1 MIGLRLRSAWLSLAL
16 VTICL
21 GQASAQVQATL
32 SASFT
37 PSTVAAGGTN
47 TTLYEVTVTNP
58 NGTALTGI
66 TFSVS
71 FPSSI
76 TLGTFTIAG
85 SACAGSGGST
95 SSGFNFSVGSL
106 AAGAS
111 CNVSIHAQASTTTGS
126 PFTVTTSTV
135 TSNEVA
141 TAGPGAS
148 TTLTVAAPAATS
160 FSVVA
165 GTPITVFNQDSVTI
179 TCLDQN
185 GNTFPSYSGTVNFTS
200 TDPSFV
206 SVSGQG
212 VSLTNGTGTFNF
224 VFRIAGIQTVT
235 ATDSVTSSITGT
247 SNPITVNPGPTT
259 RFIVSA
265 ASPQTAGT
273 SFNFTVTAVDLNNNT
288 TPAYGG
294 TVSFSSTDPLAIL
307 PANSTLVNGTKTFT
321 ATLETAGNQTITA
334 TDAPNSL
341 TGNSGTIVVNAVTS
355 PTLTE
360 GFGVGSIVVGGST
373 GVSFQISNPN
383 SITGVQA
390 IAFTDTLPA
399 GLVVATPNG
408 QSGSCLTSSG
418 GVTAGT
424 LTAIAGSSSISIS
437 SLGLAAN
444 TTCLFFVNVTGTS
457 VGTKNNTT
465 SPITSAQGGTGS
477 NATASLT
484 VTGAA
489 THFSVSATSPH
500 TAGVAFSITVTALDA
515 GNNTVASYAG
525 TVHFTSTD
533 GAATLAADSTLTNG
547 VGVFSVTLKT
557 AGNQTITATDTVTP
571 SVTGTSSG
579 ITVTPGPATHLSV
592 SAPASATQNTSF
604 SLTVTGLDQFNNTA
618 TGYAGPVHFT
628 SSDALATLPA
638 DATLTNGVGAFSAT
652 LNTAGNQTI
661 SALDTVN
668 SSITGTSGNISVAG
682 PTTLVVTTLADSGAG
697 SLRAAITNANAS
709 SGNVTITFAVTGTI
723 NFASALPPLTQS
735 MTITGPGA
743 ASLTID
749 GLGDAQLFNV
759 NSGITVSI
767 SGVTIQGGLGD
778 GSGGGGV
785 TNLGALTLSSCVVTG
800 NEAISGVGGAIYN
813 SGTLTIN
820 QCSITSNGT
829 NNDLGFGRGGGLFN
843 SGTATITNSTFSG
856 NTTHGGNM
864 TGGQGGAIYNGVSSS
879 LTVTD
884 STIDQNTATDE
895 SGGGSAGG
903 GAIYNLG
910 TATIRNGTITRN
922 RQIGTLASDFG
933 GGIVVGSGGSSTL
946 ANTILGE
953 NADSGPSPNPD
964 GSGTFVDGGNNLIG
978 ISTGVAGIA
987 NGVNGDQV
995 GTSGSPLSP
1004 HLGGLLNNGGPTSTR
1019 LPGGNSPA
1027 LGAGNPAG
1035 FLSTDTDQRGSG
1047 FLRLR
1052 NGVTDIGAVQLQGVA
1067 LAATAGTP
1075 QSAGV
1080 GATFGTSLAATAT
1093 ESCGACA
1100 SVVPGVTVTFT
1111 PPGSGPSGTFA
1122 GGVNTEV
1129 TNSSGVATA
1138 GAFTANM
1145 IAGGPYNVTASATTP
1160 DQADPASANFS
1171 LTNTGSVSKPVLTV
1185 TANNA
1190 SKVTGAPLPTFTA
1203 TITGFVNGDTL
1214 AVVSGAPSL
1223 TTTATASSPAGS
1235 YPIIAGLGTLS
1246 ALHYTFAFVNGTLTV
1261 TAPPPPP
1268 AQPASI
1274 NVVSGSGQS
1283 GAVGSPFAA
1292 PLVAV
1297 VMDQNGNVMSGVVVS
1312 FGVFSGSATLSATEV
1327 TTGLNGTAEI
1337 TATPTATGAIEILAS
1352 VNGVSKVAT
1361 FLETGSGTTAPAQLS
1376 VLPAALALTA
1386 VEGGGNPLPA
1396 SIAISNTG
1404 TGTLAW
1410 SASESAT
1417 PAWLTVS
1424 AASGATPAAV
1434 TANVNAAGLKAGS
1447 YPGTIKVT
1455 SGSQQKTVAV
1465 TLTVVPSAPQEFALT
1480 PAAVVVN
1487 AAAGS
1492 TAPISRVID
1501 IANGG
1506 TGTLSWSAAV
1516 NAGNAWLSVSPASG
1530 SSASGTVPSTLT
1542 VQLNPSGLAAGQYLG
1557 NITLSGSGVAP
1568 ANVAVV
1574 VNISA
1579 LPDLISAV
1587 PLLEFRGPVGSSFAP
1602 QAIPVTTTTGAAVSL
1617 NASASVTAGMS
1628 WLSIS
1633 GAGGSTPGSISVS
1646 VNTSGLAAGYYV
1658 GFILVQSS
1666 GAGNTLLVPV
1676 VLDLSSASAPGT
1688 LSATPG
1694 GVLFAG
1700 STNSTGALSQSI
1712 AVSSD
1717 AGSFSWNAVALAGS
1731 SGTWLT
1737 ISPASGSGNGTF
1749 TVTANPAGL
1758 QPGSYSGQVAI
1769 SATGTSNAGLIIP
1782 VTLVVSSATTPGTS
1796 TSMLQ
1801 PIQPAGDF
1809 IANVGVPVALQG
1821 SIFSSTGTPVTGATV
1836 QVAFTTGDSPVI
1848 LTDVGGGNYVGVW
1861 TPLHAGPASLLFTS
1875 PGLSTGVVTGAVTST
1890 GMPAFSGAGVVNA
1903 APMVSAAPLGVG
1915 SIATIFGLNLASHPA
1930 SAKAFP
1936 LPLTLG
1942 GVAVTINGVQAPL
1955 FYASSTQINFFVP
1968 YELAGE
1974 TSATIL
1980 VSTPAGVAAVTGVP
1994 ITPESPG
2001 VFLTDAA
2008 GDAAVTH
2015 LNGQPVN
2022 AAAPAAA
2029 GEIVQIFAT
2038 GLGLVS
2044 NAPNDDAAAPTNPLA
2059 MDQIT
2064 PVVTIG
2070 GVNAKVLFAGLA
2082 PTFSGLN
2089 QIDVVVPAGLPS
2101 GPATLTVTVGPLAS
2115 NTALVQLQ

>member
-1 MIGLRLRSAWLSLAL
+1 
-16 VTICL
+16 
-21 GQASAQVQATL
+21 
-32 SASFT
+32 
-37 PSTVAAGGTN
+37 
-47 TTLYEVTVTNP
+47 
-58 NGTALTGI
+58 
-66 TFSVS
+66 
-71 FPSSI
+71 
-76 TLGTFTIAG
+76 
-85 SACAGSGGST
+85 
-95 SSGFNFSVGSL
+95 
-106 AAGAS
+106 
-111 CNVSIHAQASTTTGS
+111 
-126 PFTVTTSTV
+126 
-135 TSNEVA
+135 
-141 TAGPGAS
+141 
-148 TTLTVAAPAATS
+148 
-160 FSVVA
+160 
-165 GTPITVFNQDSVTI
+165 
-179 TCLDQN
+179 
-185 GNTFPSYSGTVNFTS
+185 
-200 TDPSFV
+200 
-206 SVSGQG
+206 
-212 VSLTNGTGTFNF
+212 
-224 VFRIAGIQTVT
+224 
-235 ATDSVTSSITGT
+235 
-247 SNPITVNPGPTT
+247 
-259 RFIVSA
+259 
-265 ASPQTAGT
+265 
-273 SFNFTVTAVDLNNNT
+273 
-288 TPAYGG
+288 
-294 TVSFSSTDPLAIL
+294 
-307 PANSTLVNGTKTFT
+307 
-321 ATLETAGNQTITA
+321 
-334 TDAPNSL
+334 
-341 TGNSGTIVVNAVTS
+341 
-355 PTLTE
+355 
-360 GFGVGSIVVGGST
+360 
-373 GVSFQISNPN
+373 
-383 SITGVQA
+383 
-390 IAFTDTLPA
+390 
-399 GLVVATPNG
+399 
-408 QSGSCLTSSG
+408 
-418 GVTAGT
+418 
-424 LTAIAGSSSISIS
+424 
-437 SLGLAAN
+437 
-444 TTCLFFVNVTGTS
+444 
-457 VGTKNNTT
+457 
-465 SPITSAQGGTGS
+465 
-477 NATASLT
+477 
-484 VTGAA
+484 
-489 THFSVSATSPH
+489 VSATSPH
-500 TAGVAFSITVTALDA
+500 TAGVPFSITVTALDSSNA
-515 GNNTVASYAG
+515 TVASYAG

-533 GAATLAADSTLTNG
+533 GAATLPADSTLTNG

-592 SAPASATQNTSF
+592 SAPASATQNVSF

-638 DATLTNGVGAFSAT
+638 DATLTNGVGTFSAT
-652 LNTAGNQTI
+652 LNTPGNQTI
-661 SALDTVN
+661 TALDTVN
-668 SSITGTSGNISVAG
+668 SSITGTSGNISVASASI
-682 PTTLVVTTLADSGAG
+682 VVTTLADSGLG

-709 SGNVTITFAVTGTI
+709 SGGVTITFAVNGTI
-723 NFASALPPLTQS
+723 NLLSALPALTQS

-743 ASLTID
+743 SSLVID
-749 GLGDAQLFNV
+749 GGGAVQVFNITT
-759 NSGITVSI
+759 GITVTI
-767 SGVTIQGGLGD
+767 SGVTIQHGLDTGL
-778 GSGGGGV
+778 GGGGIANAG
-785 TNLGALTLSSCVVTG
+785 TLTLSSCVVTG
-800 NEAISGVGGAIYN
+800 NAATTEGGGIHNAN
-813 SGTLTIN
+813 TGTLTIN
-820 QCSITSNGT
+820 QCTIS
-829 NNDLGFGRGGGLFN
+829 NNDAGNTTTNGGAGGGLYN
-843 SGTATITNSTFSG
+843 GGTARIANSTFSA
-856 NTTHGGNM
+856 NTAVGG
-864 TGGQGGAIYNGVSSS
+864 TLVGGSGGAILSAELSS
-879 LTVTD
+879 LTISG
-884 STIDQNTATDE
+884 STIAGNTATDPLNMGE
-895 SGGGSAGG
+895 GGFGAILSGGTVVISNSTISGNSQTGTAAEDAGG
-903 GAIYNLG
+903 G
-910 TATIRNGTITRN
+910 
-922 RQIGTLASDFG
+922 IGAFVASCTL
-933 GGIVVGSGGSSTL
+933 T
-946 ANTILGE
+946 NTILAG
-953 NADSGPSPNPD
+953 NTDSGSEPEPD
-964 GSGTFVDGGNNLIG
+964 GEGSFTDGGNNLIG
-978 ISTGVAGIA
+978 ISTNIAGFT

-995 GTSGSPLSP
+995 GTSGAPLNP
-1004 HLGGLLNNGGPTSTR
+1004 RLGPLANNGGPTETM

-1035 FLSTDTDQRGSG
+1035 FVSTDTDQRGTG

-1246 ALHYTFAFVNGTLTV
+1246 ALNYTFAFVNGTLTV

-1274 NVVSGSGQS
+1274 TVVSGSGQS
-1283 GAVGSPFAA
+1283 GAVGSAFAA

-1447 YPGTIKVT
+1447 YPGTITVT

-1617 NASASVTAGMS
+1617 NASASVTAGMT

-1676 VLDLSSASAPGT
+1676 VLDLGSASAPGT

-1809 IANVGVPVALQG
+1809 IANVGVPVALQA

-1942 GVAVTINGVQAPL
+1942 GVAVTINGVPAPL

-2044 NAPNDDAAAPTNPLA
+2044 NAPNDDAAAPSNPLA

-2115 NTALVQLQ
+2115 NTAVVQLQ